1 MSTKSTEIK
10 LESLA
15 DGSVSERFKQ
25 ELAKVLT
32 NIADPNTS
40 AKAVRNVSVTLTIKP
55 NEKRDTAEVSISA
68 TSKLAPALEVL
79 TTIIMD
85 RDNDGKAVAAELKSG
100 QRGQSY
106 LDDDGEV
113 VSDTGEQITPDGD
126 KIKRIY

>member
-32 NIADPNTS
+32 NIADPNTA

-68 TSKLAPALEVL
+68 TSKLAPALEVM

-100 QRGQSY
+100 QHGQSY
-106 LDDDGEV
+106 LADDGEV
-113 VSDTGEQITPDGD
+113 MSDTGEQITPDGD

>member
-32 NIADPNTS
+32 NIADPNTA

-106 LDDDGEV
+106 LADDGEV